1 MVTLISLGNGF
12 WVMNTWQAPV
22 RKWLKRSTLNFA
34 HTFLTTA
41 TQNRAHIFSNNELFI
56 YFESVFSMK
65 TVKGW
70 IFKKI
75 FRQKKSQA
83 VLFVTWLTTYQWNK
97 IMENCNTVGAF
108 CWCLESIRANYIYWK
123 RLMLVHKG
131 DKCINSTVMYLTYF
145 YFVWKG
151 TLRP

>member
-12 WVMNTWQAPV
+12 WVVNTWQAPV

-56 YFESVFSMK
+56 CFESVFSMK

-75 FRQKKSQA
+75 FRRKKIPGSLVCHLVDYILVKQNYGK
-83 VLFVTWLTTYQWNK
+83 LQYR
-97 IMENCNTVGAF
+97 
-108 CWCLESIRANYIYWK
+108 WCILLIFGE
-123 RLMLVHKG
+123 HKG
-131 DKCINSTVMYLTYF
+131 KLHILKKVDVST
-145 YFVWKG
+145 
-151 TLRP
+151 